1 MGVKR
6 TMAGMKLKAE
16 HFREYDVRAD
26 GSVFGETETRL
37 IARAVALEASERG
50 GVDVFCVARD
60 GRKGGESM
68 ARWMADELRRCGLR
82 AVELGMAPTPLAYW
96 AANRLTLGSALIA
109 TASHNPASDN
119 GVKIAVNGL
128 RWMGDD
134 IQALARR
141 IGAFGDAPGKAA
153 PILAVRR
160 PDRFRAA
167 ACGSVADMGE
177 VFGAYRRA
185 LAHRIGYFPKRKWK
199 IALDCSNGSASPFAP
214 RVLRELGWEV
224 VAINDRVDGQ
234 FAHLPDP
241 LAPSAREDLVR
252 AMRRFDCDAGFA
264 LDGDGD
270 RAVCVL
276 PSGEALDP
284 GGLTLFLLDAMARRR
299 MLPGRFA
306 VAGDVKLS
314 PSFFRSVL
322 ARGGRALM
330 SRPGNGYMRA
340 LAIRSNSVLA
350 CETSAHHFLGA
361 PLWDGSDDGTVVSAW
376 VLAMLAFGAAPPEA
390 QLRPYLPSDRSLSV
404 WAPAA
409 PSAAQ
414 ERAPFGPEADFG
426 QDARTIAP
434 NAEAPGRAKGC
445 APSLDGGAIPGSCA
459 PSAAGVLLN
468 FLAGARPIMP
478 RARAV
483 SLVDGVRWD
492 GSLGRRQAKTANAGP
507 FPSDWPECPER
518 LGAGRRSARA
528 NRDGKGDGEDKGD
541 WENKERNERKER
553 KENKGNKVDW
563 VDWVDFGQIWTGR
576 GRSLVR
582 SPWANRGGLGG
593 CGALGGIW
601 AKPAFCAVLRAS
613 HTSFKLEASLKADD
627 GRALAAAREDLLGAL
642 AWAQRRLGKEAGK
655 AEQAA
660 SELAGSLRAKL

>member
-1 MGVKR
+1 
-6 TMAGMKLKAE
+6 MADMKLKAE
-16 HFREYDVRAD
+16 HFREYDVRAE

-50 GVDVFCVARD
+50 GVDAFCVARD
-60 GRKGGESM
+60 GRKEGESM

-109 TASHNPASDN
+109 TASHNPAPDN

-141 IGAFGDAPGKAA
+141 IGALCGAPGKAA
-153 PILAVRR
+153 PIRAGRR
-160 PDRFRAA
+160 PDRFRDA

-224 VAINDRVDGQ
+224 VAINDRVDGR

-340 LAIRSNSVLA
+340 LAIRSNAVLA

-404 WAPAA
+404 WAPVA

-414 ERAPFGPEADFG
+414 ERAPFGPEADLG

-434 NAEAPGRAKGC
+434 NAEAPARAKDC
-445 APSLDGGAIPGSCA
+445 APSLDGGATPGSCPA
-459 PSAAGVLLN
+459 SVAGVLLKC
-468 FLAGARPIMP
+468 LAGARTIMP
-478 RARAV
+478 CARAV

-507 FPSDWPECPER
+507 FPSDRPARPGR
-518 LGAGRRSARA
+518 LGERRRSASA
-528 NRDGKGDGEDKGD
+528 DWDGKGAREDKGD
-541 WENKERNERKER
+541 WEDKERNERKER
-553 KENKGNKVDW
+553 NENKGNKIDW
-563 VDWVDFGQIWTGR
+563 VDWVDFGQAPPGR

-627 GRALAAAREDLLGAL
+627 ERALAAAREDLRGAL

-660 SELAGSLRAKL
+660 SALAGSLRAKL

>member
-1 MGVKR
+1 
-6 TMAGMKLKAE
+6 MADMKLKAE
-16 HFREYDVRAD
+16 HFREYDVRAE

-50 GVDVFCVARD
+50 GVEAFCVARD

-96 AANRLTLGSALIA
+96 AANRLTLGCVLIA
-109 TASHNPASDN
+109 TASHNPAPDN

-153 PILAVRR
+153 PILAGRR

-167 ACGSVADMGE
+167 ARGSVADMGE

-224 VAINDRVDGQ
+224 VAINDRVDGR

-314 PSFFRSVL
+314 RSGARRPRADVATGKRLHARLGDSVERCFGLRNLRPSLF
-322 ARGGRALM
+322 GRALVGWV
-330 SRPGNGYMRA
+330 RRRNRRFGLGFGHAGVRRGA
-340 LAIRSNSVLA
+340 ARG
-350 CETSAHHFLGA
+350 SAA
-361 PLWDGSDDGTVVSAW
+361 PLFALRSVV
-376 VLAMLAFGAAPPEA
+376 VGL
-390 QLRPYLPSDRSLSV
+390 
-404 WAPAA
+404 
-409 PSAAQ
+409 
-414 ERAPFGPEADFG
+414 GP
-426 QDARTIAP
+426 
-434 NAEAPGRAKGC
+434 
-445 APSLDGGAIPGSCA
+445 GGAKR
-459 PSAAGVLLN
+459 
-468 FLAGARPIMP
+468 GARAGL
-478 RARAV
+478 AR
-483 SLVDGVRWD
+483 
-492 GSLGRRQAKTANAGP
+492 P
-507 FPSDWPECPER
+507 
-518 LGAGRRSARA
+518 
-528 NRDGKGDGEDKGD
+528 
-541 WENKERNERKER
+541 
-553 KENKGNKVDW
+553 
-563 VDWVDFGQIWTGR
+563 
-576 GRSLVR
+576 
-582 SPWANRGGLGG
+582 
-593 CGALGGIW
+593 
-601 AKPAFCAVLRAS
+601 
-613 HTSFKLEASLKADD
+613 
-627 GRALAAAREDLLGAL
+627 
-642 AWAQRRLGKEAGK
+642 
-655 AEQAA
+655 
-660 SELAGSLRAKL
+660 